1 MDGGRCFVDR
11 AVNHRHRKVAT
22 KMRAQSINETMPD
35 LEEILAI
42 HRRAG
47 RKVEYLSIG
56 WTALESLV
64 GIIAGTLAG
73 SVALIGFGIDSV
85 IEVASSLVLVWRLS
99 DASGAEDRE
108 EFAHRLVGA
117 CFLALAVY
125 VSFEA
130 LKDLLTHSAPRVS
143 YFGIVYAAACV
154 IVMPLLAR
162 AKRRAAANLQSDA
175 LHADSHQ
182 SDICAYLAVILL
194 GGLGLNALFGWWWAD
209 PVAALCMVPIIL
221 REAICGLRGE
231 ACTHEHR
238 A

>member
-1 MDGGRCFVDR
+1 VADVDLDDGRRFVDR
-11 AVNHRHRKVAT
+11 AADHCDPKAAA
-22 KMRAQSINETMPD
+22 KMSAELAET
-35 LEEILAI
+35 LAI

-47 RKVEYLSIG
+47 RKVEFLSIG
-56 WTALESLV
+56 WTALESIV
-64 GIIAGTLAG
+64 GIIAGVLAS
-73 SVALIGFGIDSV
+73 SVALISFGIDSV

-99 DASGAEDRE
+99 DASATEDRE
-108 EFAHRLVGA
+108 AFAHRLVGV

-130 LKDLLTHSAPRVS
+130 MKDLLTDSMPRVS
-143 YFGIVYAAACV
+143 YFGIIYAAACV
-154 IVMPLLAR
+154 MVMPLLAR
-162 AKRRAAANLQSDA
+162 AKRRAAANLQSHA

-221 REAICGLRGE
+221 REAISGLRGQP
-231 ACTHEHR
+231 CTQAHR
-238 A
+238 V

>member
-1 MDGGRCFVDR
+1 MIETEETL
-11 AVNHRHRKVAT
+11 AV
-22 KMRAQSINETMPD
+22 
-35 LEEILAI
+35 

-47 RKVEYLSIG
+47 RKIEFLSIG
-56 WTALESLV
+56 WTALESIV
-64 GIIAGTLAG
+64 GIIAGVLAS
-73 SVALIGFGIDSV
+73 SVALISFGIDSV

-99 DASGAEDRE
+99 DAATSNDRE
-108 EFAHRLVGA
+108 EFAPRFVGVF
-117 CFLALAVY
+117 FLALAVY

-130 LKDLLTHSAPRVS
+130 LKDLFTHASPRVT
-143 YFGIVYAAACV
+143 YLGIIYAAVCV

-221 REAICGLRGE
+221 REAIRGLRGQP
-231 ACTHEHR
+231 CTHEHR

>member
-1 MDGGRCFVDR
+1 MSAELTETP
-11 AVNHRHRKVAT
+11 AV
-22 KMRAQSINETMPD
+22 
-35 LEEILAI
+35 

-47 RKVEYLSIG
+47 RKIEFLSIG
-56 WTALESLV
+56 WTGLESII
-64 GIIAGTLAG
+64 GIIAGVLAG
-73 SVALIGFGIDSV
+73 RVARIGVGFDSV

-99 DASGAEDRE
+99 DASATEDRE
-108 EFAHRLVGA
+108 AFTHRLVGI
-117 CFLALAVY
+117 CFLALAIY

-130 LKDLLTHSAPRVS
+130 MKDLLTHSTPRVA
-143 YFGIVYAAACV
+143 YLGIIYAAACV

-162 AKRRAAANLQSDA
+162 AKRRAAANLQSHA

-194 GGLGLNALFGWWWAD
+194 GGLCLNALFGWWWAD

-221 REAICGLRGE
+221 REASSGLRGQP
-231 ACTHEHR
+231 CTHEHR

>member
-1 MDGGRCFVDR
+1 MF
-11 AVNHRHRKVAT
+11 
-22 KMRAQSINETMPD
+22 D
-35 LEEILAI
+35 LGQAGAI

-47 RKVEYLSIG
+47 LRIEFLSIG
-56 WTALESLV
+56 WTGLESIV
-64 GIIAGTLAG
+64 GIITGILAG
-73 SVALIGFGIDSV
+73 SVALISFGFDSV

-99 DASGAEDRE
+99 DASAAENRE
-108 EFAHRLVGA
+108 QFAHRLVGV
-117 CFLALAVY
+117 CFLALALY

-130 LKDLLTHSAPRVS
+130 LKDLLTRSSPRVT
-143 YFGIVYAAACV
+143 YLGIIYAAACV

-162 AKRRAAANLQSDA
+162 AKRRAATNLQSYA

-209 PVAALCMVPIIL
+209 PLAALCMVPIIL
-221 REAICGLRGE
+221 REGIGSLRCE
-231 ACTHEHR
+231 PCTHVHR

>member
-1 MDGGRCFVDR
+1 M
-11 AVNHRHRKVAT
+11 
-22 KMRAQSINETMPD
+22 SD
-35 LEEILAI
+35 LGQAGAI

-47 RKVEYLSIG
+47 LRIEFLSIG
-56 WTALESLV
+56 WTGLESIV
-64 GIIAGTLAG
+64 GIIAGVLAG
-73 SVALIGFGIDSV
+73 SVALISFGIDSV

-99 DASGAEDRE
+99 DASAAENRE
-108 EFAHRLVGA
+108 QFAHRLVGV
-117 CFLALAVY
+117 CFLVLALY

-130 LKDLLTHSAPRVS
+130 LKDLLTRSSPRVT
-143 YFGIVYAAACV
+143 YLGIIYAAACV

-162 AKRRAAANLQSDA
+162 AKRRAATNLQSYA

-209 PVAALCMVPIIL
+209 PLAALCMAPIIL
-221 REAICGLRGE
+221 REGIGSLRCE
-231 ACTHEHR
+231 PCTHVHR

>member
-1 MDGGRCFVDR
+1 M
-11 AVNHRHRKVAT
+11 
-22 KMRAQSINETMPD
+22 SE
-35 LEEILAI
+35 LAEALTV

-47 RKVEYLSIG
+47 RKVEFLSIG
-56 WTALESLV
+56 WTTLESIV
-64 GIIAGTLAG
+64 GIITGILAG
-73 SVALIGFGIDSV
+73 SVALISFGFDSV

-99 DASGAEDRE
+99 DASAAENRE
-108 EFAHRLVGA
+108 QFAHRLVGV
-117 CFLALAVY
+117 CFLALALY

-130 LKDLLTHSAPRVS
+130 LKDLLTRSSPRVT
-143 YFGIVYAAACV
+143 YLGIIYAAACV

-162 AKRRAAANLQSDA
+162 AKRRAATNLQSYA

-209 PVAALCMVPIIL
+209 PLAALCMVPIIL
-221 REAICGLRGE
+221 REGIGSLRCE
-231 ACTHEHR
+231 PCTHVHR

>member
-1 MDGGRCFVDR
+1 MMPQIEETLAVHFRHGRR
-11 AVNHRHRKVAT
+11 
-22 KMRAQSINETMPD
+22 I
-35 LEEILAI
+35 
-42 HRRAG
+42 
-47 RKVEYLSIG
+47 EYLSIG
-56 WTALESLV
+56 WTALESLI

-73 SVALIGFGIDSV
+73 SIALISFGVDSV

-99 DASGAEDRE
+99 DAPAAEDRE
-108 EFAHRLVGA
+108 EFAHRLVGT
-117 CFLALAVY
+117 CFLALALY

-130 LKDLLTHSAPRVS
+130 LKDLLTHSPPRVS
-143 YFGIVYAAACV
+143 YFGIIYAAACV

-209 PVAALCMVPIIL
+209 PIAALSMVPIIL
-221 REAICGLRGE
+221 REAISGLRGE
-231 ACTHEHR
+231 SCTHKHT